1 MEKTPYNPTV
11 LLRCVKCLDK
21 TPHVLVNFSND
32 PASTLTLLYECQDC
46 GEIKKVF
53 DLDTLPQV
61 TFEPVK
67 NITVAVEENRRV
79 IPIERGPQIEQS
91 EQQ

>member
-32 PASTLTLLYECQDC
+32 PASALTLLYECQDC
-46 GEIKKVF
+46 GEIKRVF

-61 TFEPVK
+61 TFEPAK
-67 NITVAVEENRRV
+67 NIVVEDIRRL